1 MALDF
6 KKEYILENDRVL
18 LRPLKLEDEAFLSYF
33 SLNEPEL
40 WKYSLI
46 PGNGIENLKIY
57 LKIAL
62 ETRASKTA
70 YPFIVFDKKTNQYA
84 GSTRFYDIQENHNS
98 ALLGYTWYGKQFQG
112 TGLNK
117 NCKYLLLEFAFDE
130 MKAERVE
137 FRADNNNKRSIA
149 AMKSIGCIEEGI
161 LRSNCAS
168 IDGRRDSIVFSIL
181 KEEWYRVVKEKLVS
195 MTQVHKPVR
204 RKSGG

>member
-1 MALDF
+1 MTFDF
-6 KKEYILENDRVL
+6 KREYILENERVL
-18 LRPLKLEDEAFLSYF
+18 LRPLQLEDEEFLSNF
-33 SLNEPEL
+33 SINEPEL
-40 WKYSLI
+40 WQYSLV
-46 PGNGIENLKIY
+46 PANGIENLRTY
-57 LKIAL
+57 LKLAL
-62 ETRASKTA
+62 EGRISGTA

-84 GSTRFYDIQENHNS
+84 GSTRFYDIQENHS
-98 ALLGYTWYGKQFQG
+98 STQLGFTWYGKQFQG

-117 NCKYLLLEFAFDE
+117 NCKYLLLNFAFEE

-149 AMKSIGCIEEGI
+149 AMKRIGCVEEGI

-195 MTQVHKPVR
+195 MTQLHK
-204 RKSGG
+204 